1 MFDRFVS
8 GAASPGERVRAYAR
22 VENAACAAR
31 LSAMADLLEQTY
43 AASGSAEREQWRCDN
58 WSSVCAQIGAAQ
70 TLTSGMVN
78 ALLTNAVILRERLP
92 KVSAVF
98 AEGLIT
104 YLLVRTICQRTA
116 LVQDSAALQTIDAE
130 LAEQLRNWG
139 AKSLSQ
145 TDADIDTLV
154 LRHDPYA
161 VRRVEDVVRTTGVT
175 VHTDGATG
183 VAHVDATV
191 NATDGAAFD
200 RRADLLARTVCDH
213 DPRTLDQRRAA
224 ALGAMGFGWDRL
236 PCMCEEPDCD
246 AAARPP
252 VGGVVIHV
260 IGREAVLGDAGN
272 GTTADLAPDTDPAAE
287 PPTHPEPDA
296 QGDPEAE
303 TDPEFETGH
312 EGEVE
317 SGLVTDPPPTPRTG
331 DLTAQRRALAGVP
344 PPLLSKPL
352 REYTLAHLIAE
363 LNSDP
368 GEFSPASPGIVV
380 GGPVLPAT
388 VVAQLAMHAT
398 IKKLIHPGQAPPE
411 PRYRPSQTLA
421 DFVRGRDLSCRHP
434 GCTRLIDDLDHTIPY
449 PWGPTCASNLAGYCR
464 QHHLLKTFWP
474 GWSNVQYPDG
484 TIVFTDPGGQTSTSY
499 PGSRMLFPEL
509 SEPTAPVPVSGTP
522 PPRHT
527 AGLTMPKRRISRKE
541 ARRQRIDAERKRN
554 APWAE
559 QYLRGSIPAF

>member
-8 GAASPGERVRAYAR
+8 GATNPGERVRAYAR

-31 LSAMADLLEQTY
+31 LSAMADLLERAY

-92 KVSAVF
+92 KVAAVF

-104 YLLVRTICQRTA
+104 YLLVRTICHRTT
-116 LVQDSAALQTIDAE
+116 LVQDPAALRAIDAE
-130 LAEQLRNWG
+130 LAEQLRHWG

-145 TDADIDTLV
+145 TEADIDTLV

-161 VRRVEDVVRTTGVT
+161 VRRAEDAARTMGVT

-200 RRADLLARTVCDH
+200 QRADLLARTVCDR

-236 PCMCEEPDCD
+236 PCMCEQPDCD
-246 AAARPP
+246 AAARPA

-260 IGREAVLGDAGN
+260 ISREDALGEVGN
-272 GTTADLAPDTDPAAE
+272 RGTDDPAPDPE
-287 PPTHPEPDA
+287 PGPGPDSEPGPDPEPDP
-296 QGDPEAE
+296 QC
-303 TDPEFETGH
+303 
-312 EGEVE
+312 
-317 SGLVTDPPPTPRTG
+317 DPPPTPRTG
-331 DLTAQRRALAGVP
+331 GLTAQRRSLVGEP
-344 PPLLSKPL
+344 PRRLSKPL
-352 REYTLAHLIAE
+352 REYTFAELIAE
-363 LNSDP
+363 LNADP
-368 GEFSPASPGIVV
+368 GEFSPASPGIVI
-380 GGPVLPAT
+380 GGPVLPAA
-388 VVAQLAMHAT
+388 VIAQLAMHAT
-398 IKKLIHPGQAPPE
+398 TKRLIHPGQAPPE
-411 PRYRPSQTLA
+411 PRYRPSQALA
-421 DFVRGRDLSCRHP
+421 DFVRSRDVTCRHP
-434 GCTRLIDDLDHTIPY
+434 GCTRPIDDLDHTIPY

-464 QHHLLKTFWP
+464 HHHLLKTFWQ
-474 GWSNVQYPDG
+474 GWTNVQYPDG
-484 TIVFTDPGGQTSTSY
+484 TIVFTDPDGQTSTSY
-499 PGSRMLFPEL
+499 PGSRLLFPEL
-509 SEPTAPVPVSGTP
+509 SEPTAPVQARGTP
-522 PPRHT
+522 PPKHS
-527 AGLTMPKRRISRKE
+527 AGLTMPKRRITRTE

-554 APWAE
+554 APWVE
-559 QYLRGSIPAF
+559 QYLRDSIPPF

>member
-1 MFDRFVS
+1 MFDRLVS
-8 GAASPGERVRAYAR
+8 SAATPGERVRAYAR

-31 LSAMADLLEQTY
+31 LSAMADLLERAY

-70 TLTSGMVN
+70 TLTGGMVN
-78 ALLTNAVILRERLP
+78 ALLTNAVVLRERLP
-92 KVSAVF
+92 KVAEVF

-104 YLLVRTICQRTA
+104 YLLVRTICNRTT
-116 LVQDSAALQTIDAE
+116 LVQDPAALRAIDAE
-130 LAEQLRNWG
+130 LAEQLRTWG

-161 VRRVEDVVRTTGVT
+161 VRRAEDVVRTTGVT
-175 VHTDGATG
+175 VHTDGTTG

-200 RRADLLARTVCDH
+200 RRADLLARTVCDR

-260 IGREAVLGDAGN
+260 IAREDAVEDVGDLTSN
-272 GTTADLAPDTDPAAE
+272 
-287 PPTHPEPDA
+287 DA
-296 QGDPEAE
+296 KPEAE
-303 TDPEFETGH
+303 AEADTA
-312 EGEVE
+312 
-317 SGLVTDPPPTPRTG
+317 SPPPPRAG
-331 DLTAQRRALAGVP
+331 NLTSQRRALTGEP
-344 PPLLSKPL
+344 PPLLSQPL
-352 REYTLAHLIAE
+352 RDTTFAE
-363 LNSDP
+363 LVAELSAEP
-368 GEFSPASPGIVV
+368 GEFSAASPGIVI
-380 GGPVLPAT
+380 GGPVLPAA

-398 IKKLIHPGQAPPE
+398 TKKLLHPGQAAPE
-411 PRYRPSQTLA
+411 PRYRPSRALA
-421 DFVRGRDLSCRHP
+421 DFVRSRDLTCRHP
-434 GCTRLIDDLDHTIPY
+434 GCTRPIDDLDHTIPY

-464 QHHLLKTFWP
+464 HHHLLKTFWP

-484 TIVFTDPGGQTSTSY
+484 TIVFTDPDGQTSTSY
-499 PGSRMLFPEL
+499 PGSRLLFPEL
-509 SEPTAPVPVSGTP
+509 CEPTAPVRECSTP
-522 PPRHT
+522 PPEQS
-527 AGLTMPKRRISRKE
+527 AGLTMPKRRITRMQ
-541 ARRQRIDAERKRN
+541 ARRQRVEAERQRN

-559 QYLRGSIPAF
+559 RYLRESIPPF